1 MSELSS
7 FARFVLE
14 HEQNDIYALRLAA
27 GKYKDMDVKRACL
40 TIECRRK
47 LKNKVPSFYAC
58 PEFRYVAS
66 LPAEQCSGEKTAA
79 YKARIAAEI
88 LAGDSPVA
96 GEAVAASSAL
106 TPRTEDR
113 HIANLKGFRCIAD
126 LTGGMGVDA
135 MAFAAVADEV
145 LYNEMNAELAE
156 ATAHNFGLLG
166 ITNVRFSSR
175 ELKPASAAAHTDAA
189 ESGPRPADAGSLD
202 AILGDFEPDLIF
214 LDPARRSD
222 SGSKVFRL
230 EDCTPNILLLKD
242 ELLARCRHLL
252 LKLSPMADIS
262 AVCKALGPR
271 VKRVILVAS
280 EDECKEMLVE
290 MDRECD
296 GPYRIVVPGN
306 VSNSPEEG
314 GYFSFFPE
322 EEKALAP
329 ILLPSLDFLQPENGL
344 PSEYGS
350 SSRCSLLFEPGKALM
365 KSGAYKLLAQRYGL
379 YQLAPDT
386 HIYAVPDGQKPPQH
400 HSSRLPRGLGKCYRI
415 VYREPMTSSS
425 LESFKKKWPPMDVT
439 ARNIPLTS
447 EALKQRLWGKAP
459 KGNKSK
465 PGERHHLFAL
475 SCLDQQGR
483 QENTLLV
490 TTPLREC

>member
-14 HEQNDIYALRLAA
+14 HEQDDIYALRLAA

-58 PEFRYVAS
+58 PECRYVAS
-66 LPAEQCSGEKTAA
+66 LPAEQCSGEITALF
-79 YKARIAAEI
+79 KAKVAAEI
-88 LAGDSPVA
+88 LGGSR
-96 GEAVAASSAL
+96 SSAW
-106 TPRTEDR
+106 
-113 HIANLKGFRCIAD
+113 KIAD

-156 ATAHNFGLLG
+156 ATAYNIGLLG

-175 ELKPASAAAHTDAA
+175 ELKAGSAAAHTDAA

-290 MDRECD
+290 MDREYD
-296 GPYRIVVPGN
+296 GPYRIVVHEEGGDF
-306 VSNSPEEG
+306 SFSPEE
-314 GYFSFFPE
+314 E
-322 EEKALAP
+322 MQAIARKADA
-329 ILLPSLDFLQPENGL
+329 LDDWRQCPA
-344 PSEYGS
+344 
-350 SSRCSLLFEPGKALM
+350 LFDPGKALL
-365 KSGAYKLLAQRYGL
+365 KAGCFKLISHRFGLTKLATSTHLYGGPI
-379 YQLAPDT
+379 A
-386 HIYAVPDGQKPPQH
+386 
-400 HSSRLPRGLGKCYRI
+400 SLPAGLGRLWAVDQVLPFSTRALKNLG
-415 VYREPMTSSS
+415 REY
-425 LESFKKKWPPMDVT
+425 LPMDVT
-439 ARNIPLTS
+439 ARNIPLS
-447 EALKQRLWGKAP
+447 SQQLSQHIWGNARKTTNLPMQMQAAAVP
-459 KGNKSK
+459 
-465 PGERHHLFAL
+465 HLFAL
-475 SCLDQQGR
+475 ACEDVQGHSTRLLFLCHPLTRTSCL
-483 QENTLLV
+483 
-490 TTPLREC
+490 

>member
-14 HEQNDIYALRLAA
+14 HEQDDIYALRLAA

-40 TIECRRK
+40 AIECRRK
-47 LKNKVPSFYAC
+47 LKNKVPTFYAC
-58 PEFRYVAS
+58 PELRYVAS
-66 LPAEQCSGEKTAA
+66 RPAEQCSGEKTALF
-79 YKARIAAEI
+79 KAKVAAEI
-88 LAGDSPVA
+88 LGGSR
-96 GEAVAASSAL
+96 SSAW
-106 TPRTEDR
+106 
-113 HIANLKGFRCIAD
+113 KIAD

-135 MAFAAVADEV
+135 MAFSQVASEV

-156 ATAHNFGLLG
+156 ATAYNFGLLG

-175 ELKPASAAAHTDAA
+175 ELRPASAAAHTDAA

-290 MDRECD
+290 MDREYE

-386 HIYAVPDGQKPPQH
+386 HIYAVPAGQEPPH
-400 HSSRLPRGLGKCYRI
+400 GLGKCYRI
-415 VYREPMTSSS
+415 VSREPMRSSS
-425 LESFKKKWPPMDVT
+425 LESFKKNWPPMDVT

-447 EALKQRLWGKAP
+447 EALRQRLWGKNA
-459 KGNKSK
+459 KGNRQK
-465 PGERHHLFAL
+465 PGEQAHSPGERYHLFAL
-475 SCLDQQGR
+475 ACEDTQGR
-483 QENTLLV
+483 QENTLFV
-490 TTPLREC
+490 TVPLRDC

>member
-14 HEQNDIYALRLAA
+14 HEQDDIYALRLAA
-27 GKYKDMDVKRACL
+27 GKYKEMDVKRACL

-88 LAGDSPVA
+88 IAGDSPDA

-106 TPRTEDR
+106 TPRTGLR
-113 HIANLKGFRCIAD
+113 RIAD

-135 MAFAAVADEV
+135 MAFSQVASEV
-145 LYNEMNAELAE
+145 LYNEMNGELAE
-156 ATAHNFGLLG
+156 ATAYNFGLLG

-290 MDRECD
+290 MDREYD
-296 GPYRIVVPGN
+296 GPYQIVAH
-306 VSNSPEEG
+306 EEDG
-314 GYFSFFPE
+314 EFSFFPE

-350 SSRCSLLFEPGKALM
+350 SSQCSLLFEPGKALM

-386 HIYAVPDGQKPPQH
+386 HIYAVPDGLEPPRH
-400 HSSRLPRGLGKCYRI
+400 HSSRLSRGLGKCYHI

-475 SCLDQQGR
+475 SCLDQQGH

-490 TTPLREC
+490 TTPLRDC

>member
-1 MSELSS
+1 MSDLSS
-7 FARFVLE
+7 FTRFVLE
-14 HEQNDIYALRLAA
+14 HERDDIYALRLAA
-27 GKYKDMDVKRACL
+27 GKYKDIDVKRACL

-47 LKNKVPSFYAC
+47 IKDKVPSFYAC
-58 PEFRYVAS
+58 PEFRYVAP
-66 LPAEQCSGEKTAA
+66 LPAEQCSGEKTALF
-79 YKARIAAEI
+79 KAKVAAEI
-88 LAGDSPVA
+88 LGGSR
-96 GEAVAASSAL
+96 SSAW
-106 TPRTEDR
+106 
-113 HIANLKGFRCIAD
+113 KIAD

-135 MAFAAVADEV
+135 MAFSQVASEV
-145 LYNEMNAELAE
+145 LYNEMNGELAE
-156 ATAHNFGLLG
+156 ATAFNFSLLG
-166 ITNVRFSSR
+166 IGNVRFSSR
-175 ELKPASAAAHTDAA
+175 RLIRVHAPASDAA
-189 ESGPRPADAGSLD
+189 MDGADATIVE
-202 AILGDFEPDLIF
+202 ILGDFEPGLIY

-222 SGSKVFRL
+222 TGAKVFRL
-230 EDCTPNILLLKD
+230 EDCSPNILELKD
-242 ELLARCRHLL
+242 DLLARCRHLL

-290 MDRECD
+290 MDREYD

-314 GYFSFFPE
+314 GEFSFFPE

-386 HIYAVPDGQKPPQH
+386 HIYAVPDGQKPPRR

-425 LESFKKKWPPMDVT
+425 LESFKKKWPPIDVT

-465 PGERHHLFAL
+465 PGTSSANNPHADALLPNGQTSLPGERHHLFAL
-475 SCLDQQGR
+475 ACEDAQGR
-483 QENTLLV
+483 QENTLFV
-490 TTPLREC
+490 TIPLRDC

>member
-14 HEQNDIYALRLAA
+14 HEQDDIYALRLAA

-66 LPAEQCSGEKTAA
+66 LPAEQCSGEKTALF
-79 YKARIAAEI
+79 KAKVAAEI
-88 LAGDSPVA
+88 LGGSR
-96 GEAVAASSAL
+96 SSAW
-106 TPRTEDR
+106 
-113 HIANLKGFRCIAD
+113 KIAD

-135 MAFAAVADEV
+135 MAFSQVASEV

-156 ATAHNFGLLG
+156 ATAYNFGLLG
-166 ITNVRFSSR
+166 ITHVRFSSR

-230 EDCTPNILLLKD
+230 EECTPNILLLKD

-290 MDRECD
+290 MDREYD

-350 SSRCSLLFEPGKALM
+350 SSRCCLLFEPGKALM

-386 HIYAVPDGQKPPQH
+386 HIYAVPDGQKPPRH

-490 TTPLREC
+490 TTPLRDC